1 MYIYRLYLKHLN
13 IKNNNMIIQNIKNK
27 DKEHFCAYS
36 YSRFIE
42 TYKGSLNK
50 EKRIK
55 AIKLFLDSTR

>member
-13 IKNNNMIIQNIKNK
+13 IKNNNIIQNIKNK
-27 DKEHFCAYS
+27 EKEDFCAYS
-36 YSRFIE
+36 YGRFIE
-42 TYKGSLNK
+42 AYKGKLNK